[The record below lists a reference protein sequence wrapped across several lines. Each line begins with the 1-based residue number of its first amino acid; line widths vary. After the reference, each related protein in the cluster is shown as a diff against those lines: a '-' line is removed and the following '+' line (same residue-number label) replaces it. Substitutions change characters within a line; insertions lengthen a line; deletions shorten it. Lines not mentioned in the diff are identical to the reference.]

1 MSNNIHVM
9 SIGLGTNDFPSIW
22 QALLPLSYKETQG
35 ATKGCFTACHTGKL
49 YLACTSPG
57 VIVTSAPK
65 ILMDRI
71 IYYNPSVK
79 FEFPQ
84 EKAPVGHV
92 TNRIH

>member
-1 MSNNIHVM
+1 M

-35 ATKGCFTACHTGKL
+35 ATKGCFTACHSGKL

-57 VIVTSAPK
+57 VNVTSAPK